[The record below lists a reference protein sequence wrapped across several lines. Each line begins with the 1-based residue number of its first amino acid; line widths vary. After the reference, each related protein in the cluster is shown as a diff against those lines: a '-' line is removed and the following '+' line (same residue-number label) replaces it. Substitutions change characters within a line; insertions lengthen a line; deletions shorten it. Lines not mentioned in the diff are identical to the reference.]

1 VRPFAGINDCVKCID
16 AIEGG
21 AKRIIGHLVEDLV
34 RDRLDDTEYIRNIK
48 AVVEGSHRFVV
59 ENPEVTNAPQVLR
72 EVLYAFAKDQWM
84 NHLAQS
90 RTTTADK
97 PDSDLSP
104 SLEYYYYYYDHIYDH
119 EAYPS

>member
-1 VRPFAGINDCVKCID
+1 MKCID

-72 EVLYAFAKDQWM
+72 EVLDAFAKDQWM

-104 SLEYYYYYYDHIYDH
+104 SLESYYYYYDHIYDH